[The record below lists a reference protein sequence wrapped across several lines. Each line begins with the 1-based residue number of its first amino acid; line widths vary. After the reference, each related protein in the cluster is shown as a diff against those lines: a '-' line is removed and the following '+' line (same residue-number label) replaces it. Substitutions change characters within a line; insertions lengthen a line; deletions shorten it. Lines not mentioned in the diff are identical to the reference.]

1 LVPLGG
7 EADGQEIEMSEHEFT
22 TAGTGAFS
30 FTLRDLL
37 TIGFRHK
44 RAFLLCFCGI
54 LAGSIAAMFLVP
66 PTYESKSQ
74 ILVKRERVDPVVS
87 AEKNNPLQVREDVT
101 EEEIN
106 SEADLITS
114 EDVLRKAVMDSDLQ
128 NKKGTLWFLEYGLS
142 EDAKVAKA
150 IDRLRSHLVVE
161 PLKKTNVIQLTYSAH
176 NPKYAAQVLNNLVN
190 AYVEKHVAIH
200 RPAGQLA
207 FFDEET
213 NRYKHELD
221 QAEVQLKNFSQGQ
234 GGVAPQVS
242 RDITLQKLNEFA
254 ASLES
259 TRAEMAATEKK
270 IANLEQ
276 QAGST
281 PDRMTTSLR
290 ETDDGAVQQ
299 QLKSTLLTLELKRT
313 ELLTKYQSGY
323 RLVQEVD
330 KQIADTRAAITE
342 EEAKP
347 LKEQTTDRNPTYAWI
362 NEELAKAKSDYS
374 ALQARAVA
382 TQAIVGV
389 YQAKAQKLEETGLVQ
404 QDLLREAKANE
415 DNYLLYLHKREEA
428 RIEEAL
434 DRTRILNVGMV
445 EQPTVPVAPV
455 RSAAVFSLVGLLL
468 AIVMSTALVFT
479 QEYLDSSFRTPAE
492 VLSELKIPVLAAVP
506 LYGNGNGNGT
516 HGVNGNGTGKI
527 AVPAASDPGAGYASD
542 NVDYRQ

>member
-1 LVPLGG
+1 MTQQDFSTASSGG
-7 EADGQEIEMSEHEFT
+7 FN
-22 TAGTGAFS
+22 

-44 RAFLLCFCGI
+44 RAFVLCFGGI

-87 AEKNNPLQVREDVT
+87 AEKNNPMQVREDVT

-106 SEADLITS
+106 SEANLITS
-114 EDVLRKAVMDSDLQ
+114 EDVLRKAAVDSDLQ
-128 NKKGTLWFLEYGLS
+128 DKKSTLWFLEYGMTP
-142 EDAKVAKA
+142 DAKIAKA
-150 IDRLRSHLVVE
+150 VDRLRSHLVVE
-161 PLKKTNVIQLTYSAH
+161 PIKKTNVIQLTYSAH
-176 NPKYAAQVLNNLVN
+176 NPKYAATVLNNLVN
-190 AYVEKHVAIH
+190 AYIEKHVAIH

-221 QAEVQLKNFSQGQ
+221 LAETQLRNFSQEQ

-281 PDRMTTSLR
+281 PDRMTTQLR

-299 QLKSTLLTLELKRT
+299 QLKSTLMTLELKRT

-323 RLVQEVD
+323 RLVQEID
-330 KQIADTRAAITE
+330 KQIAETKTAIADE
-342 EEAKP
+342 ETKP

-362 NEELAKAKSDYS
+362 NEELAKAKADYS
-374 ALQARAVA
+374 ALQARAAA
-382 TQAIVGV
+382 TQAIVAV
-389 YQAKAQKLEETGLVQ
+389 YQTRAQKLEETGLVQ

-434 DRTRILNVGMV
+434 DRTRILNVAMV
-445 EQPTVPVAPV
+445 EQPTAPLAPV
-455 RSAAVFSLVGLLL
+455 RSAWIFSLVGLLL
-468 AIVMSTALVFT
+468 ALVVSTALVFA

-492 VLSELKIPVLAAVP
+492 VLSELRIPVLASVP
-506 LYGNGNGNGT
+506 LYGNGNGNGN
-516 HGVNGNGTGKI
+516 HAGNGNGNG
-527 AVPAASDPGAGYASD
+527 SGAGKVAVATATGGD
-542 NVDYRQ
+542 GEADDLDYRQ

>member
-1 LVPLGG
+1 MR
-7 EADGQEIEMSEHEFT
+7 EQEFT
-22 TAGTGAFS
+22 TAAASGFN

-37 TIGFRHK
+37 AIGFRHK
-44 RAFLLCFCGI
+44 RSFLLCFCGI
-54 LAGSIAAMFLVP
+54 LAGSVVAMFLVP

-106 SEADLITS
+106 SEAELITS
-114 EDVLRKAVMDSDLQ
+114 EDVLRKAVMDSGLAD
-128 NKKGTLWFLEYGLS
+128 KKSTLGFLSFGQSPEI
-142 EDAKVAKA
+142 KVARA
-150 IDRLRSHLVVE
+150 IDRLRAHLVVE
-161 PLKKTNVIQLTYSAH
+161 PLKKTDVIELSYTAH
-176 NPKYAAQVLNNLVN
+176 DPKLAALVLNNLVN
-190 AYVEKHVAIH
+190 AYVEKHVSIH

-213 NRYKHELD
+213 NRYKQELD
-221 QAEVQLKNFSQGQ
+221 QAEGQLKNFSQEQ

-276 QAGST
+276 QAGAT
-281 PDRMTTSLR
+281 PDRLTTSVR
-290 ETDDGAVQQ
+290 ESDDGAVQQ

-313 ELLTKYQSGY
+313 ELLTKYQPEY

-330 KQIADTRAAITE
+330 KQIADTRASITT

-374 ALQARAVA
+374 AQQARAAA
-382 TQAIVGV
+382 TQAIVAL
-389 YQAKAQKLEETGLVQ
+389 YQARAQKLEETGLVQ

-455 RSAAVFSLVGLLL
+455 RSAMVFSLVGFLL
-468 AIVMSTALVFT
+468 AIVVSTGLVFAE
-479 QEYLDSSFRTPAE
+479 EYLDSSFRTPAE
-492 VLSELKIPVLAAVP
+492 VLSELQIPVLASVP
-506 LYGNGNGNGT
+506 LYGSGNGNGHGNHGSNGNGNGNG
-516 HGVNGNGTGKI
+516 N
-527 AVPAASDPGAGYASD
+527 GAGKTAVYTSNERTAGSEPE
-542 NVDYRQ
+542 NVDYRR

>member
-1 LVPLGG
+1 
-7 EADGQEIEMSEHEFT
+7 MSEQEFT
-22 TAGTGAFS
+22 TTSLGGLN

-37 TIGFRHK
+37 AIGFRHK
-44 RAFLLCFCGI
+44 RSFLLCFCGI
-54 LAGSIAAMFLVP
+54 LVGSIVAMFLVP

-74 ILVKRERVDPVVS
+74 ILVNRERVDSVVS
-87 AEKNNPLQVREDVT
+87 TEKSSPLQVREDVT

-106 SEADLITS
+106 SEANLITS
-114 EDVLRKAVMDSDLQ
+114 EDVLRKTVLDSGLDKQ
-128 NKKGTLWFLEYGLS
+128 KATLWFLYLGLS
-142 EDAKVAKA
+142 QDAKIAKA
-150 IDRLRSHLVVE
+150 VEKLRSHLVVE
-161 PLKKTNVIQLTYSAH
+161 PVKKTNIIQITYSAH
-176 NPKYAAQVLNNLVN
+176 QPKLAANVLTCLVN
-190 AYVEKHVAIH
+190 AYIDKHIAIH

-221 QAEVQLKNFSQGQ
+221 QAEAQLKTFSQEQ

-254 ASLES
+254 AALET
-259 TRAEMAATEKK
+259 TRAEMAGTEKK

-281 PDRMTTSLR
+281 PDRLTTSVR
-290 ETDDGAVQQ
+290 EADDGAVQQ
-299 QLKSTLLTLELKRT
+299 QLKTTLLTLELKRT
-313 ELLTKYQSGY
+313 ELLTKYQPGY

-330 KQIADTRAAITE
+330 KQIADTRAAIVA

-347 LKEQTTDRNPTYAWI
+347 LHEQTTDRNPTYSWI
-362 NEELAKAKSDYS
+362 NEELAKAKADYS
-374 ALQARAVA
+374 ALQARAAA
-382 TQAIVGV
+382 TQAVVGV
-389 YQAKAQKLEETGLVQ
+389 YQAKTQKLEEAGLLQ

-445 EQPTVPVAPV
+445 EQPTVPTAPV
-455 RSAAVFSLVGLLL
+455 RSALVFSLVGFLL
-468 AIVMSTALVFT
+468 AITVSTGMVFA

-506 LYGNGNGNGT
+506 LYANANGNGNGNGNGH
-516 HGVNGNGTGKI
+516 HGVNGNGN
-527 AVPAASDPGAGYASD
+527 GAGHTAPAGEQHGVAYEPRQ
-542 NVDYRQ
+542 VDYRP

>member
-1 LVPLGG
+1 
-7 EADGQEIEMSEHEFT
+7 MSEQGLT
-22 TAGTGAFS
+22 TASTGGFN

-44 RAFLLCFCGI
+44 RSFLLCFCGI
-54 LAGSIAAMFLVP
+54 FAGSLVAMFTVP

-74 ILVKRERVDPVVS
+74 ILVTRERVDPVVS
-87 AEKNNPLQVREDVT
+87 AEKSNPLQLREDVT

-106 SEADLITS
+106 SEAALITS
-114 EDVLRKAVMDSDLQ
+114 EDVLRKAVVDSDLQ
-128 NKKGTLWFLEYGLS
+128 NRKSKLSFLFYGRS
-142 EDAKVAKA
+142 QEGKVANAVDK
-150 IDRLRSHLVVE
+150 LRAHLVVE
-161 PLKKTNVIQLTYSAH
+161 PLKKTNIIRLTYSAH
-176 NPKYAAQVLNNLVN
+176 DPKVAALVLNNVVN
-190 AYVEKHVAIH
+190 AYVEKHVSIH

-213 NRYKHELD
+213 NRYKQELD
-221 QAEVQLKNFSQGQ
+221 QAEGQLKSFSQEQ

-276 QAGST
+276 QAGAT
-281 PDRMTTSLR
+281 PDRLTTSVR

-299 QLKSTLLTLELKRT
+299 QLKSTLLSLELKRT
-313 ELLTKYQSGY
+313 ELLTKYQPGY

-330 KQIADTRAAITE
+330 KQIADTRASITAE
-342 EEAKP
+342 ESKP

-374 ALQARAVA
+374 ALQARAAA
-382 TQAIVGV
+382 TQAIVAV
-389 YQAKAQKLEETGLVQ
+389 YQSKAHKLEETGLVQ

-455 RSAAVFSLVGLLL
+455 RSALLFSFVGFLL
-468 AIVMSTALVFT
+468 AMTVSIGLVFT

-492 VLSELKIPVLAAVP
+492 VLSELRIPVLASVP
-506 LYGNGNGNGT
+506 LYGNGNGNGS
-516 HGVNGNGTGKI
+516 HGVNRNGNGTGKT
-527 AVPAASDPGAGYASD
+527 AVPAANQPSAGSESE
-542 NVDYRQ
+542 NIEYRQ